1 MKAVGL
7 RGDLS
12 QIKDQHTRD
21 YLNRKEAC
29 KSEKNFQG
37 QFGVFFPSLE
47 YNEHSSLPFQD
58 ALWPLPRGWIEIGQ
72 QTTT

>member
-12 QIKDQHTRD
+12 QINDQHTGD
-21 YLNRKEAC
+21 YLNCKEAC
-29 KSEKNFQG
+29 KCEKNFQG
-37 QFGVFFPSLE
+37 QFWVFFPSLE
-47 YNEHSSLPFQD
+47 YNEHSSPPFQD
-58 ALWPLPRGWIEIGQ
+58 ALWPLPRGWIGIGQ